1 MPTSASSS
9 LEHGPLAHTERHT
22 PNQDGTDPGRPRL
35 SSRQLLAL
43 PILAAAPNMR
53 QAARDVG
60 ISERT
65 LYRWLRNEYFRTEL
79 KRLTAEDAQLIRRE
93 LQSLTLHSLRTLTEL
108 MEDPDPIVRL
118 RAARAIAFTGVGAND
133 AGSYHKDT
141 QAVQ

>member
-1 MPTSASSS
+1 MSASPDNPPDH
-9 LEHGPLAHTERHT
+9 EPPGITERDGLGQ
-22 PNQDGTDPGRPRL
+22 NGTDLQLSHL
-35 SSRQLLAL
+35 SSRQVRAL

-53 QAARDVG
+53 QAARDAG

-65 LYRWLRNEYFRTEL
+65 LYRWLQNEYFRTEL